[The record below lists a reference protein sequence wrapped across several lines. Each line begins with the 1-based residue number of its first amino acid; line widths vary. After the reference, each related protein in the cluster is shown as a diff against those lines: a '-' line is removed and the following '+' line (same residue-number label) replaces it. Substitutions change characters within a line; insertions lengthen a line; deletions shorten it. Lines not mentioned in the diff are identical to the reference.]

1 MSSKKP
7 ILTGSN
13 GAPTGPSAFE
23 RHQLLIA
30 DYVKYYGHKPQ
41 RDASRDRTDADVLR
55 EAHRFL
61 RSDSD
66 NDDSTYEKRLARRY
80 YDMLFKEFC
89 LADLSKFRKSRIG
102 LRWRTEAEVFAGKGQ
117 FVCANVECNSVNSLK
132 SYEVEFRYVEA
143 GEDKVALVK
152 VRVCNECAFKL
163 NYKHFKR
170 IAAERRSNK
179 LVEQTKRKRE
189 HEKTEENDELAAP
202 TVDDDVERRAD
213 ALLAEVAQRV
223 AEEAAQSRIKHT
235 SASSSSSAL
244 KMPSEFVGLFD

>member
-1 MSSKKP
+1 MSFKKS
-7 ILTGSN
+7 IMTGAA
-13 GAPTGPSAFE
+13 APTGPSAFE

-61 RSDSD
+61 RSETD

-117 FVCANVECNSVNSLK
+117 FVCANVECNNTNSLK

-143 GEDKVALVK
+143 EEDKVALVK
-152 VRVCNECAFKL
+152 VRVCKECAFKL

-170 IAAERRSNK
+170 IAAEHREHR
-179 LVEQTKRKRE
+179 EQQTKRKRVE
-189 HEKTEENDELAAP
+189 EEPVVAESGVVPDDHVEK
-202 TVDDDVERRAD
+202 RAD

-223 AEEAAQSRIKHT
+223 AAEAEQSRNKHT
-235 SASSSSSAL
+235 STSSVASA
-244 KMPSEFVGLFD
+244 MPNEFAGLFD